1 MPCSYSCLLATS
13 FVIAMIYFQ
22 NATANSP
29 IVQQYKSSLPAH
41 LQRLYEK
48 IADERLRINYYGYGL
63 GFILSLLII
72 FYNYSSSSRNKL
84 TTASTVCLVIAVS
97 FLTNYF
103 YYILSPKSAWMLEH
117 MKKPEEIKA
126 WLSMY
131 RSMQVYYHTGFVL
144 GIIAIGIFAF
154 AFRC

>member
-13 FVIAMIYFQ
+13 FIIAMIYFQ

-29 IVQQYKSSLPAH
+29 VVRKYKSGLPAH

-48 IADERLRINYYGYGL
+48 IADERLRIHYYGYGL

-72 FYNYSSSSRNKL
+72 FYNYSSTSRNKL
-84 TTASTVCLVIAVS
+84 TTSSTVCLVIVVS

-103 YYILSPKSAWMLEH
+103 YYILSPKSAWMLDH
-117 MKKPEEIKA
+117 MKEPEEIKA